1 MKIVVVGG
9 GAHRVLGIVRSALAV
24 PGALEDGEICLVDLN
39 PTRAEAMARI
49 LSMTPEL
56 RNSNTRIHWSQP
68 LEGALEGASVVG
80 VIMPALSTRAM
91 VVGEEICLRHGFI
104 ASDNVSPL
112 GSFCGV
118 KIAPTLL
125 QIARLMETRCPE
137 ALLVNF
143 VNPVA
148 VISGMI
154 NNHTRIRT
162 LGVCQGFT
170 NHRWDIARIFGSDE
184 EADHIEVTAA
194 GVNHLS
200 YITGGTW
207 KGGDL
212 FDALR
217 ERLGP
222 DWPIPELSERWSE
235 SARTN
240 IQNSVSQLVRFWRE
254 LGVLI
259 FSTEGDGMA
268 HLCYEEAVEMARR
281 KHRVLSADELKAFL
295 ASQAASRQESNRAFE
310 QWAERDL
317 DDAFWNT
324 FGMQDHRF
332 QRVDNDIFVRIFSA
346 LAGVREERIVTSRR
360 NEGAIVGFKDR
371 EVVEYSQIISKSGI
385 SHDGPYEVPE
395 VVQGLTV
402 GLSAH
407 QTLLGDALATEDPEL
422 LARALISYP
431 INPFSRSSRAVFKD
445 LLVAANEEISPALR
459 PAIQFL

>member
-1 MKIVVVGG
+1 MKIVIVGG
-9 GAHRVLGIVRSALAV
+9 GAHRVLGILRSALAV
-24 PGALEDGEICLVDLN
+24 PGALENGEIALVDLN

-56 RNSNTRIHWSQP
+56 RGRNCRIHWSQS
-68 LEGALEGASVVG
+68 LEVALEGANVVG

-91 VVGEEICLRHGFI
+91 IAGEEICLRHGFI

-112 GSFCGV
+112 GSLCGV
-118 KIAPTLL
+118 KIAPTLMR
-125 QIARLMETRCPE
+125 IARLMEIHCPD
-137 ALLVNF
+137 AWLVNF

-154 NNHTRIRT
+154 NNNTRIRA

-170 NHRWDIARIFGSDE
+170 NHRWDIARIFGNDE

-194 GVNHLS
+194 GINHLS
-200 YITGGTW
+200 YITKGTW

-222 DWPIPELSERWSE
+222 DWTAPELSDRWSE
-235 SARTN
+235 GARVN

-268 HLCYEEAVEMARR
+268 HLRYEEEVEFARQR
-281 KHRVLSADELKAFL
+281 HRTLSPGELEVLLSNQASA
-295 ASQAASRQESNRAFE
+295 RQESNRAFE
-310 QWAERDL
+310 EWAGRNL
-317 DDAFWNT
+317 DEAFWST
-324 FGMQDHRF
+324 YGVRDQRF
-332 QRVDNDIFVRIFSA
+332 HRVDNDIFVRIFSA
-346 LAGVREERIVTSRR
+346 LAGVREERIVTSRC
-360 NEGAIVGFKDR
+360 NEGAILGFKDR
-371 EVVEYSQIISKSGI
+371 EVVEYSQRISEAGI

-395 VVQGLTV
+395 VVQGLTA

-407 QTLLGDALATEDPEL
+407 QTLLGDALASEDPEM

-431 INPFSRSSRAVFKD
+431 MNPYSRSSRAAFQELFAVTG
-445 LLVAANEEISPALR
+445 EEIPPALR
-459 PAIQFL
+459 PAVHYF